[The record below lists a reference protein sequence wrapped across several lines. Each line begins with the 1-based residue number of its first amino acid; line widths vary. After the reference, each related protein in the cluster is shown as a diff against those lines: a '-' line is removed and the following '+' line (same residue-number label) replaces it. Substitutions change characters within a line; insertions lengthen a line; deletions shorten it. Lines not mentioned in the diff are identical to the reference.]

1 MSMIFSGRPLRRL
14 AGATSRLDVEEE
26 EKEKEEEQEEE
37 EEEKETARRPL
48 EVEMSLEDKLAVRA
62 IVAADPLVCVIARMC
77 AWVVRA

>member
-1 MSMIFSGRPLRRL
+1 MGGG
-14 AGATSRLDVEEE
+14 GAEEKEEEE
-26 EKEKEEEQEEE
+26 EKEKEEGQEEE
-37 EEEKETARRPL
+37 EEEKEAARRPL